1 MPLDPG
7 SRIVVLTGAGISA
20 ESGIATFR
28 GAGGLW
34 EGYRLE
40 EVATPEAFER
50 DPALVQRFYAERR
63 RRLLD
68 PAIRPNAAHEALAR
82 LEAAWPGEVL
92 LVTQN
97 IDDLHQ
103 RAGSRN
109 LVPMHGELLKGRC
122 LACDAVQPWPA
133 GDAPPAPCPTCAATV
148 GLRPHVVWFGEMP
161 LELDRIYAAL
171 ERCDLFVAVGTSGVV
186 YPAAGFVDAV
196 RGAGR
201 AHTLEIN
208 LEPSAVRSAFA
219 EVRTGRATAL
229 VPELVD
235 QLLG

>member
-1 MPLDPG
+1 MRPDTA

-40 EVATPEAFER
+40 EVATPEAFAR
-50 DPALVQRFYAERR
+50 DPDLVQRFYDERR
-63 RRLLD
+63 GRLLD
-68 PAIRPNAAHEALAR
+68 PAIRPNAAHAALAR
-82 LEAAWPGEVL
+82 LEAAWPGEML

-97 IDDLHQ
+97 IDDLHE
-103 RAGSRN
+103 RAGSRS
-109 LVPMHGELLKGRC
+109 LVHMHGELLKGRC
-122 LACDAVQPWPA
+122 LACDSVHTWPA
-133 GDAPPAPCPTCAATV
+133 AGPWACLVCASMA

-161 LELDRIYAAL
+161 LELERIYAAL
-171 ERCDLFVAVGTSGVV
+171 ERCDLFVAIGTSGVV

-196 RGAGR
+196 RRRGR

-219 EVRTGRATAL
+219 EVRTGPASRL

-235 QLLG
+235 ELLG